1 MYGKSWSCCAER
13 HLPEWRPVIYVCTH
27 RVRLVKSC
35 CVSFLSIDP
44 SKVLVIVY
52 LTCPQDVYRPKKIQL
67 CELMHKLTVTCPSNM
82 SLYKPVHVRIIL
94 LMVVLC
100 VNCVSSVDIV
110 SLSKLNTFTKGL
122 QSPIFTMPKGC
133 CHPYKGLCL

>member
-1 MYGKSWSCCAER
+1 M
-13 HLPEWRPVIYVCTH
+13 IYVCTH

-35 CVSFLSIDP
+35 CVSFLSVDP
-44 SKVLVIVY
+44 SKVLVIDY

-110 SLSKLNTFTKGL
+110 AIKTEYFHQGL
-122 QSPIFTMPKGC
+122 TITYFHYAQ
-133 CHPYKGLCL
+133 GLLPPVQRPVPVRGWPSILP